1 MVDTKLEAY
10 KLVHDPARLLN
21 LLYSKYIDIKEDY
34 ALLYT
39 NQIIYD
45 RKSHF
50 NICYKEQKV
59 YNDIEEYLRRIY
71 KKKESRIRILK
82 LNEYYKNY
90 QSFFCKATFTDFIL
104 GNILKNYQD
113 TKAEIFYKKNYG
125 DSSTNK
131 VENEKS
137 VNYNASPS
145 LSSLDNI
152 TYNKTIFDKKNKQII
167 DNDDKNFTI
176 TLTSANS
183 FGKFEH
189 RMGGQDNLLSTSN
202 LEDSFIKCVK
212 NIVNYKKKKRSEIR
226 DKKEINKEND
236 LSNMHK
242 KVNEKIKRKM
252 EHNHEKIL
260 LEKSS
265 KENSN
270 NSKNLF
276 SLLNFGNSIK
286 LKSNKNIKNI
296 SHENKIS
303 SKTIDLF
310 LSSRTKNIHNFINIT
325 SRINQLKKNMPINI
339 KYLNK
344 NKSSNNND
352 KNNSIGYN
360 SSNQGNNELNFIK
373 RRNNSKIRISRKN
386 NSKNYNSR
394 FKQYNQFLILNKNN
408 KNNPNL
414 KNKTDELIN
423 RGNKIHN
430 STSQNL
436 IFNHYEKIKQS
447 STIYKNELRING
459 TGSKYRLFK
468 RVNFSPESIFY
479 NHEKKNV
486 NRNLKKNRKYFPSSN
501 SLDNNNPHKISI
513 SPKFILSNL
522 NINSEKIR
530 HIGMNK
536 MNKVGNNTCIQ
547 NNINI
552 INKIKIQPK
561 HNKRNDNFNINFN
574 NLIFCG
580 GKIPTS
586 YFENFRN
593 NIINNQNR
601 NLNTNKINTNF
612 YMLSFNNY
620 NSNIIENK
628 TNYKNFKKH
637 ELLLN
642 LNPNKIRH
650 LTKNKISKFKNMTR
664 KKSNKKIRNIKLEL
678 NNNNNNL

>member
-10 KLVHDPARLLN
+10 KLVHDPARLLS

-59 YNDIEEYLRRIY
+59 YDDIEEYLRRIY

-90 QSFFCKATFTDFIL
+90 QSFFCKATFADFIL

-131 VENEKS
+131 VENENS

-286 LKSNKNIKNI
+286 LKSNKNIKNV

-325 SRINQLKKNMPINI
+325 SRIN
-339 KYLNK
+339 
-344 NKSSNNND
+344 
-352 KNNSIGYN
+352 
-360 SSNQGNNELNFIK
+360 
-373 RRNNSKIRISRKN
+373 
-386 NSKNYNSR
+386 
-394 FKQYNQFLILNKNN
+394 
-408 KNNPNL
+408 
-414 KNKTDELIN
+414 
-423 RGNKIHN
+423 
-430 STSQNL
+430 
-436 IFNHYEKIKQS
+436 
-447 STIYKNELRING
+447 
-459 TGSKYRLFK
+459 
-468 RVNFSPESIFY
+468 NFSSQGEVVSIFY
-479 NHEKKNV
+479 V
-486 NRNLKKNRKYFPSSN
+486 
-501 SLDNNNPHKISI
+501 SI
-513 SPKFILSNL
+513 FLCGDPC
-522 NINSEKIR
+522 IR
-530 HIGMNK
+530 
-536 MNKVGNNTCIQ
+536 
-547 NNINI
+547 
-552 INKIKIQPK
+552 
-561 HNKRNDNFNINFN
+561 
-574 NLIFCG
+574 
-580 GKIPTS
+580 
-586 YFENFRN
+586 
-593 NIINNQNR
+593 
-601 NLNTNKINTNF
+601 
-612 YMLSFNNY
+612 
-620 NSNIIENK
+620 
-628 TNYKNFKKH
+628 
-637 ELLLN
+637 
-642 LNPNKIRH
+642 
-650 LTKNKISKFKNMTR
+650 
-664 KKSNKKIRNIKLEL
+664 
-678 NNNNNNL
+678 